1 MPRSS
6 GKTDAAGQ
14 PRRSAFRHLS
24 RTQRNLFTR
33 VRSRATLLAALEE
46 VTALATT
53 TIDERRV
60 ASSLGRRA
68 TEQLT
73 RARAV
78 AQTTPLNNLAL
89 LVHLTAA
96 RTFLTDG
103 WAPPSLIAELNA
115 AIARIHHLAR
125 TAPDVFRASG
135 SAPVTTVLRVK
146 GARAPRTLP

>member
-1 MPRSS
+1 MFPET
-6 GKTDAAGQ
+6 GPAATPGI
-14 PRRSAFRHLS
+14 
-24 RTQRNLFTR
+24 FTR

-78 AQTTPLNNLAL
+78 AQTTPLNDLAL

-115 AIARIHHLAR
+115 AIARIHHRAR

-135 SAPVTTVLRVK
+135 GAT
-146 GARAPRTLP
+146 GARTAEVTPAPRLLP

>member
-1 MPRSS
+1 MFPEVGS
-6 GKTDAAGQ
+6 AATLGI
-14 PRRSAFRHLS
+14 F
-24 RTQRNLFTR
+24 NR
-33 VRSRATLLAALEE
+33 VRSRATLLTALEE
-46 VTALATT
+46 VIALVTA

-60 ASSLGRRA
+60 APSAGRRA

-78 AQTTPLNNLAL
+78 AQVQAAPLNDLTL

-103 WAPPSLIAELNA
+103 WAPPPLIAELTA

-125 TAPDVFRASG
+125 TAPDVFRPTG
-135 SAPVTTVLRVK
+135 SAPVATVLTVK

>member
-1 MPRSS
+1 MIPE
-6 GKTDAAGQ
+6 TDPAATPGI
-14 PRRSAFRHLS
+14 
-24 RTQRNLFTR
+24 FTR
-33 VRSRATLLAALEE
+33 VCSRASLCTALEE
-46 VTALATT
+46 VTVLVTAA
-53 TIDERRV
+53 IDGRRV
-60 ASSLGRRA
+60 AASLGRRA

-78 AQTTPLNNLAL
+78 AQVQAAPLNDLTL

-103 WAPPSLIAELNA
+103 WAPPPLIAELNA

-125 TAPDVFRASG
+125 TAPDVFRPTG

>member
-1 MPRSS
+1 MNPREETRMIPETVTAVTP
-6 GKTDAAGQ
+6 GI
-14 PRRSAFRHLS
+14 FH
-24 RTQRNLFTR
+24 R
-33 VRSRATLLAALEE
+33 VRSRMTLLTALEE
-46 VTALATT
+46 VTVLVTA
-53 TIDERRV
+53 TIDGRRV
-60 ASSLGRRA
+60 TSSLGWRA

-73 RARAV
+73 RAKTV
-78 AQTTPLNNLAL
+78 AQATPLNDLTL

-135 SAPVTTVLRVK
+135 GAT
-146 GARAPRTLP
+146 GARTAEVTPAPRLLP

>member
-1 MPRSS
+1 MIPETVTPATP
-6 GKTDAAGQ
+6 GI
-14 PRRSAFRHLS
+14 
-24 RTQRNLFTR
+24 FTR
-33 VRSRATLLAALEE
+33 VRSRATLFTALEE
-46 VTALATT
+46 VTALVTAA
-53 TIDERRV
+53 IDGRRV
-60 ASSLGRRA
+60 ASSAGRRA

-78 AQTTPLNNLAL
+78 AQATPLNDLTL

-103 WAPPSLIAELNA
+103 WAPPPLIAELNA

-135 SAPVTTVLRVK
+135 
-146 GARAPRTLP
+146 GATGAGAAEGTRAPRLLP

>member
-1 MPRSS
+1 MFPET
-6 GKTDAAGQ
+6 GPAATPGI
-14 PRRSAFRHLS
+14 
-24 RTQRNLFTR
+24 FTR

-78 AQTTPLNNLAL
+78 AQTTPLNDLAL

-135 SAPVTTVLRVK
+135 GAT
-146 GARAPRTLP
+146 GARTAEVTPAPRLLP